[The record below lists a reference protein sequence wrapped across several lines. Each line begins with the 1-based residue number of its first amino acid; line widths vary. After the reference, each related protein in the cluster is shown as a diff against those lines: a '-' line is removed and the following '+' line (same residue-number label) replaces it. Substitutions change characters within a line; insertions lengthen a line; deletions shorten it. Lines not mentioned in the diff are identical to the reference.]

1 MVNYFQEK
9 HMVKKKIMVNSKHVL
24 AVSFEL
30 DYFCKSLS
38 FKIDMFASCEQ
49 VKGNILMRRNQRIF
63 QMVECNLK
71 TNFSDKTWFVKRDL
85 QLAAITV
92 SSGY

>member
-9 HMVKKKIMVNSKHVL
+9 LMVKKKIMVNSKHVL

-30 DYFCKSLS
+30 DYSCKSLS
-38 FKIDMFASCEQ
+38 FKIASCEQ
-49 VKGNILMRRNQRIF
+49 VKGNVLMRQK
-63 QMVECNLK
+63 QCNLK
-71 TNFSDKTWFVKRDL
+71 TNFSNTTWFVKRDS
-85 QLAAITV
+85 QLAAIKM

>member
-1 MVNYFQEK
+1 MVNYLQEK
-9 HMVKKKIMVNSKHVL
+9 LMVKKKIMVNSKHVL

-30 DYFCKSLS
+30 DYF